1 MIINNEITVVIVSYK
16 SKKKISNFL
25 KNLKINF
32 KVIVIENSNDFT
44 IKDDLSKV
52 SQNIDIFFTGNI
64 GYGSSANYA
73 RKKINTKY
81 FFLFNPD
88 LIGVDN
94 FMIEYFL
101 SYAKKINNNFS
112 CLGPRYENISKK
124 TLKQSDIKKEI
135 GYINA
140 ISGAAMFF
148 NTEKFD
154 LIGGFDENIFLY
166 FEETDYCK
174 RGKKQL
180 LYSYQL
186 NSIKIKHDVG
196 TAVEYTSQQEK
207 KDIQKLCNWHFIW
220 SKYYF
225 NKKHHGI
232 LISILIFFPIIL
244 RSILRILISKITRN
258 SDTEEK
264 YKNRLNGLLA
274 SICGKRSYKRVD

>member
-32 KVIVIENSNDFT
+32 KVIIIENSNDFT
-44 IKDDLSKV
+44 IKDDLSKI

-64 GYGSSANYA
+64 GYGRSANYA

-88 LIGVDN
+88 LIGVNN

-101 SYAKKINNNFS
+101 NYAKKINNNFS
-112 CLGPRYENISKK
+112 CLGPRYENISEK

-186 NSIKIKHDVG
+186 NSIKIKHNVG

-207 KDIQKLCNWHFIW
+207 NDIQKLCNWHFIW

-244 RSILRILISKITRN
+244 RSISRILISKITRN
-258 SDTEEK
+258 SDSEEK
-264 YKNRLNGLLA
+264 YKNRLDGLLA

>member
-1 MIINNEITVVIVSYK
+1 MLENNEITIVIVSYK
-16 SKKKISNFL
+16 SKNKILNFL
-25 KNLKINF
+25 RKIKINF
-32 KVIVIENSNDFT
+32 KVIIIENSNDFT
-44 IKDDLSKV
+44 IKDDLNKI

-64 GYGSSANYA
+64 GYGCSANYA

-94 FMIEYFL
+94 YMIEYFL
-101 SYAKKINNNFS
+101 KYAKKINNNFS
-112 CLGPRYENISKK
+112 CLGPRYENISEK
-124 TLKQSDIKKEI
+124 TLKQSDLKQEI

-154 LIGGFDENIFLY
+154 LIGGFDENFFLY

-174 RGKKQL
+174 RGNNQK

-186 NSIKIKHDVG
+186 NTVKIKHNVG
-196 TAVEYTSQQEK
+196 TAVEYTSQKEK
-207 KDIQKLCNWHFIW
+207 NDIQKLCNWHFIW

-225 NKKHHGI
+225 YKKHHGI
-232 LISILIFFPIIL
+232 FISFFIFVPIIL
-244 RSILRILISKITRN
+244 RSISRIIISKITKN
-258 SDTEEK
+258 SENEEK
-264 YKNRLNGLLA
+264 YKNRLDGLLA
-274 SICGKRSYKRVD
+274 SISGKESFRRID